1 MLKGDQRRIRMV
13 YSLLFTL
20 PGTPVLFY
28 GEELG
33 LVEDLSLEGRLA
45 VRVPMDWE
53 AAKDQRHDPDSLLT
67 WMRQLVGLY
76 RECPELAWGDFQ
88 VLDAGD
94 PTVFAHRADCD
105 GGTVIAVH
113 NLANREITV
122 RIPADGVL
130 TDLPTGAKLR
140 PAKSGTK
147 VDLAPYDCRWFRLV
161 TE

>member
-1 MLKGDQRRIRMV
+1 
-13 YSLLFTL
+13 
-20 PGTPVLFY
+20 
-28 GEELG
+28 
-33 LVEDLSLEGRLA
+33 
-45 VRVPMDWE
+45 MDWDAE
-53 AAKDQRHDPDSLLT
+53 KEQRHDPDSLLI
-67 WMRQLVGLY
+67 WMRQLIQLY

-122 RIPADGVL
+122 RIPAEGQL
-130 TDLPTGAKLR
+130 TDLLTGGRLR
-140 PAKSGTK
+140 QAKSGAK

-161 TE
+161 AE